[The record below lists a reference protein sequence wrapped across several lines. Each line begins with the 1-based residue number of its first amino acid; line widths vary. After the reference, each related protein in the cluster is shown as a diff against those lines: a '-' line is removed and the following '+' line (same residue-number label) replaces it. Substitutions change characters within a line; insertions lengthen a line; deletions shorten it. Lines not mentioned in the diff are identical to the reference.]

1 MTTFWG
7 AELTPDKPCIYEH
20 DGPGELQISG
30 VAFGPKSKGLATL
43 QVSADNGPRYTV
55 CVLKPGE
62 RPHEKL
68 DLLFGPGNSRV
79 EFSVAGEKGAQVHL
93 TGYMAFAETFEEYD
107 SADDDEGESDDG
119 EGVGALAGGRRAAG
133 GEEDDEDDEED
144 EDVEMI

>member
-68 DLLFGPGNSRV
+68 DLLFGPGNSCV
-79 EFSVAGEKGAQVHL
+79 EFSVAGEKGAQVHPADL
-93 TGYMAFAETFEEYD
+93 DDALCTSGIMA
-107 SADDDEGESDDG
+107 SSG
-119 EGVGALAGGRRAAG
+119 EGGGPRLPFAVNGALLQSAAG
-133 GEEDDEDDEED
+133 KLCAVRLVARLLWIATDLH
-144 EDVEMI
+144 